1 MLPHYHNQLVKE
13 QLSASNTHPSI
24 TPSHEM
30 FLKPAHNNGMR
41 SLNGSA
47 SCSSEHELIAPMVIQ
62 TKWKKEALLIAAVTQ
77 MSGKELKD

>member
-1 MLPHYHNQLVKE
+1 
-13 QLSASNTHPSI
+13 
-24 TPSHEM
+24 M